1 MLSRQSSDRRR
12 RSLPGLVTGL
22 AVGLFAGLGTGAC
35 LSLAPLAATAQTV
48 TTDAPAFEASATST
62 TSTTTDTTDTTAATA
77 APAAPAALATPVYRS
92 VFSQYRR
99 FDEQPMSPWA
109 EANETVGRI
118 GGWRAYAR
126 EAQQAE
132 EGQRHQ
138 APGHDHAGGSR

>member
-62 TSTTTDTTDTTAATA
+62 TSTTTDTTAAT
-77 APAAPAALATPVYRS
+77 AAPAALATPVYRS

>member
-22 AVGLFAGLGTGAC
+22 AIGLFAGLGTGAC

-62 TSTTTDTTDTTAATA
+62 TSTTTDTTAAT
-77 APAAPAALATPVYRS
+77 AAPAALATPVYRS

-126 EAQQAE
+126 EAQKAE

>member
-1 MLSRQSSDRRR
+1 M
-12 RSLPGLVTGL
+12 VTGL
-22 AVGLFAGLGTGAC
+22 AIGLFAGLGTGAC

-62 TSTTTDTTDTTAATA
+62 TSTTTDTTAAT
-77 APAAPAALATPVYRS
+77 AAPAALATPVYRS

>member
-22 AVGLFAGLGTGAC
+22 AIGLFAGLGTGAC

-62 TSTTTDTTDTTAATA
+62 TSTTTDTTAAT
-77 APAAPAALATPVYRS
+77 AAPAALATPVYRS

>member
-22 AVGLFAGLGTGAC
+22 AIGLFAGLGTGAC

-48 TTDAPAFEASATST
+48 TTHAPAFQASAPRT
-62 TSTTTDTTDTTAATA
+62 TSTTTDTTAAT
-77 APAAPAALATPVYRS
+77 AAPAALATPVYRS

-126 EAQQAE
+126 EARLAE
-132 EGQRHQ
+132 DGQRHQ